1 MAMLVMNKIC
11 DNCIHRCGGALKDL
25 HLSVFV
31 QHVIHGI
38 SLQELH
44 ADRVI
49 YQPGTPRKVVSK
61 SMHCCIVMQRCFFHL
76 GMQES
81 LVHSV

>member
-1 MAMLVMNKIC
+1 MAMLLTNKIC

-25 HLSVFV
+25 HSSAFV
-31 QHVIHGI
+31 QHLICGI
-38 SLQELH
+38 YLQVLH

-49 YQPGTPRKVVSK
+49 YQPGTSRKVVAK
-61 SMHCCIVMQRCFFHL
+61 SMHCCIVMQGCSFHL
-76 GMQES
+76 GMQDA